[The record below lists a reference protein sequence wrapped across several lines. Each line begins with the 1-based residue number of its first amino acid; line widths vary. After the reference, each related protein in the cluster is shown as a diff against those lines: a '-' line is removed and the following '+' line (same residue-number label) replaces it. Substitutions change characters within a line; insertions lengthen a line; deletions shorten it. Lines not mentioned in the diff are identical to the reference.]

1 LTDFGVVTTDEVT
14 NAIKKLQNKSSPLDL
29 LPTSLLKLFVPEIII
44 MITNI
49 ANASFSSGRFPNK
62 MKI

>member
-1 LTDFGVVTTDEVT
+1 VTTDEVT